1 MELDIEK
8 IQIKG
13 DRVLVKK
20 LAFEE
25 KIGSFYVPESVRSRK
40 EKRRADAWRAEV
52 VTVGDRIDFESLR
65 GEIKKGDV
73 LFLAP
78 VSLDCPAFCD
88 EKDNHYVVITQDDIL
103 AKEIK

>member
-1 MELDIEK
+1 MELDITK
-8 IQIKG
+8 VQIKG

-25 KIGSFYVPESVRSRK
+25 KVGSFYVPESVRSRK

-52 VTVGDRIDFESLR
+52 VAIGDRIDYEMLN
-65 GEIKKGDV
+65 GTLAKGDV

-78 VSLDCPAFCD
+78 VSLDCPAFVND
-88 EKDNHYVVITQDDIL
+88 KNEHFVVITQDDIL
-103 AKEIK
+103 AKETK